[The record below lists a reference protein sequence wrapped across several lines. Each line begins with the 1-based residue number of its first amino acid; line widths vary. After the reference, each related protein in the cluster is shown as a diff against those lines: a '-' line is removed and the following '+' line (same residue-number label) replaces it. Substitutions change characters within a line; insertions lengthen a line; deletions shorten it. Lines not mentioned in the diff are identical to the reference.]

1 MCKKRSDGVKVKHCD
16 PILRMT
22 SYIMPHRYDAQVF
35 SKDKID
41 CENID
46 KFIREEGEK
55 GQKFSYMHIVIA
67 GLVRMYAMRPK
78 LNRFIM
84 NRKIFARN
92 NISICFAMKKVLK
105 EDAPETTI
113 KLEFTGK
120 ENIYE
125 IRDMVEK
132 AIEENRQVSES
143 NDTDKTAKRLLRL
156 PNWLLKAAMRFLTW
170 MDNHGLLPKK
180 LIKVSPFHT
189 TCFVSNMKSLRTD
202 YIYHHLYEFGTLGQF
217 VGMGKEHIEPVVD
230 GDGNIT
236 TKKIMKL
243 GMVIDERLCDGFYY
257 AKAIKYGTKFIE
269 NPELLRENL
278 DEIIKDDEI

>member
-35 SKDKID
+35 SKDKIN

-217 VGMGKEHIEPVVD
+217 VGMGKEHVEPVVD

-269 NPELLRENL
+269 NPQLLRENL

>member
-35 SKDKID
+35 SKDKIN

-55 GQKFSYMHIVIA
+55 GQKFSYMHI
-67 GLVRMYAMRPK
+67 
-78 LNRFIM
+78 FIM

-202 YIYHHLYEFGTLGQF
+202 YI
-217 VGMGKEHIEPVVD
+217 
-230 GDGNIT
+230 
-236 TKKIMKL
+236 
-243 GMVIDERLCDGFYY
+243 
-257 AKAIKYGTKFIE
+257 
-269 NPELLRENL
+269 
-278 DEIIKDDEI
+278 